1 MLDQL
6 WFSGEV
12 RSFTGPFRGKGEFVT
27 GDGRYGYDLAAGR
40 YGADGTRVKLALK
53 TDARPLSIEAEGLLA
68 FDRGAPGFDG
78 VITLARP
85 AGAVM
90 ASGRAVAYE
99 PWRLSAKVQ
108 ANAASADM
116 ENVLFQYGPDE
127 RAAAL
132 TGTAEFKFGG
142 KPQLLAKLSAR
153 QIDLDRLL
161 ATPETP
167 RRVPLAAVQAFGEL
181 LGGAL
186 RPSWPMRIA
195 INVDGVTVGGAALQ
209 AVGCDVQ
216 SDGASW
222 SVERLEFRAPG
233 FTQIKVRGRLY
244 PLGKGLGF
252 AGATVVDSND
262 PKNLAAWLA
271 GRPAT
276 IGQNKPWHAAGDL
289 TLGADRIAVERLQ
302 TEFGRGAVEGS
313 VSYTWP
319 AGNRPARLDANL
331 RAAEL
336 DIDEAIGFGISALS
350 GVGLEAPREVAL
362 AIEIDRARIA
372 AVEARKVAARVTFDA
387 NGIAIERLSIADLGN
402 AGIEAKG
409 RIETKGSPG
418 GNIALDLDARDIDGV
433 GCARRKGRA
442 GAGPAAAAA
451 GGPQKTAALHADI
464 SVANVGT
471 DAASGKLDLKGRIG
485 ALRVTATA
493 SATGKRDAFAVTNPR
508 ALAETDIRLDGQIEA
523 DEPAALL
530 AVIGLDRIAAAE
542 RKTARL
548 KLSATDRPAAIS
560 ARGQARC
567 RPDRRQRQGRAA
579 VCPDQPTALELDAIA
594 GTIGGRKVQGR
605 LTLRFEDATR
615 ADGSFEA
622 ETMNATATIAA
633 AIGLRPQRGAAT
645 GWSTEPLAWSAPN
658 LTGQVA
664 FKAQR
669 AEFAPGLMMQQLR
682 GVARF
687 GRSQLGFEDVTGE
700 LVRGRFEGRLA
711 FANGEDGVSASV
723 RIGLRDADAGAMFA
737 GDGGPAIRG
746 RLSVQAELE
755 GAGRSPSAFIGSLA
769 GFGAIT
775 LERGQIA
782 GLNPG
787 VFDAVSRAVE
797 LGIPTEGDRIRQ
809 FVTGVLDTAQVPV
822 QAATVGVRINAGH
835 ARFDE
840 FAMPMPG
847 ADLKATAG
855 VNLTDGALDAL
866 VTLTG
871 KPAADGKARPTL
883 AIALKGPAMAPKRSI
898 DTRPLISWLT
908 LLTFEQQSRQIDA
921 MEKAARDARPAI
933 IAAAVE

>member
-1 MLDQL
+1 MQTTLLGFAIGLILALLAALVGPHFVDWNNHRAFFEAEASRLIGVPVRVGGNIDAGILPFPKVTLSDIAIGPERQASRLRAKSLRIELGLGPLMRGEVRAVELKLVGPQLAIGLDREGQLDWPALALSAETLSVDRLSIENGRVTLTDTVSQSQLVLDQL

-12 RSFTGPFRGKGEFVT
+12 RSFTGPFRGTGEFVT

-53 TDARPLSIEAEGLLA
+53 TDARPLNIEAEGLLA

-142 KPQLLAKLSAR
+142 QPQLLANLSAR

-186 RPSWPMRIA
+186 RPSWPMRVA

-252 AGATVVDSND
+252 AGAAVVDSND

-319 AGNRPARLDANL
+319 AGNRPARLDADL

-433 GCARRKGRA
+433 VALAEKVAPVLAQPLRRLA
-442 GAGPAAAAA
+442 
-451 GGPQKTAALHADI
+451 GPQKTAALHADI

-493 SATGKRDAFAVTNPR
+493 SATGKRDAFTVTNPR

-542 RKTARL
+542 RKTGAQA
-548 KLSATDRPAAIS
+548 SPPTARPAATSASRAGSTPARSTPAARACCGLPPIS
-560 ARGQARC
+560 RRRWSSMPSPARSAAARC
-567 RPDRRQRQGRAA
+567 
-579 VCPDQPTALELDAIA
+579 
-594 GTIGGRKVQGR
+594 
-605 LTLRFEDATR
+605 
-615 ADGSFEA
+615 
-622 ETMNATATIAA
+622 
-633 AIGLRPQRGAAT
+633 
-645 GWSTEPLAWSAPN
+645 
-658 LTGQVA
+658 
-664 FKAQR
+664 
-669 AEFAPGLMMQQLR
+669 
-682 GVARF
+682 
-687 GRSQLGFEDVTGE
+687 
-700 LVRGRFEGRLA
+700 
-711 FANGEDGVSASV
+711 
-723 RIGLRDADAGAMFA
+723 
-737 GDGGPAIRG
+737 
-746 RLSVQAELE
+746 
-755 GAGRSPSAFIGSLA
+755 
-769 GFGAIT
+769 
-775 LERGQIA
+775 
-782 GLNPG
+782 
-787 VFDAVSRAVE
+787 
-797 LGIPTEGDRIRQ
+797 
-809 FVTGVLDTAQVPV
+809 
-822 QAATVGVRINAGH
+822 
-835 ARFDE
+835 
-840 FAMPMPG
+840 
-847 ADLKATAG
+847 
-855 VNLTDGALDAL
+855 
-866 VTLTG
+866 
-871 KPAADGKARPTL
+871 
-883 AIALKGPAMAPKRSI
+883 
-898 DTRPLISWLT
+898 
-908 LLTFEQQSRQIDA
+908 
-921 MEKAARDARPAI
+921 KAA
-933 IAAAVE
+933 